1 MNLPIYTS
9 RTVNKLLIIE
19 DLTIIQ
25 QGVRATLEV
34 GLSRVELN
42 FQPSTTEVEV
52 GLSPDMVLISL
63 VQAAGRDGVNSI
75 LELKR
80 RFPHVPVI
88 GYGMDAIPNVIR
100 AYYTAG
106 LHGYC
111 SLESNDLLSCIHT
124 VVEGK
129 TYFHPSLVNAFV
141 SHLQSRRR
149 YPVKAS
155 LTLRQYEI
163 ARYLVKGMSNALISE
178 KLGVTATTISAVKKA
193 IFKKLG
199 ISSIPELRDTI
210 RTFL

>member
-1 MNLPIYTS
+1 MNT
-9 RTVNKLLIIE
+9 LLIIE

-25 QGVRATLEV
+25 QGVRTTLEQSLSDVELSFQSSAKEAEV
-34 GLSRVELN
+34 GLI
-42 FQPSTTEVEV
+42 
-52 GLSPDMVLISL
+52 PDMVLISL
-63 VQAAGRDGVNSI
+63 VQAGGPEGVNSI

-80 RFPHVPVI
+80 RFPLTPVI

-106 LHGYC
+106 LNGYC

-129 TYFHPSLVNAFV
+129 TYFHSSLVNAFV
-141 SHLQSRRR
+141 SHLQSRKR

-163 ARYLVKGMSNALISE
+163 ARYLIKGMSNALISE
-178 KLGVTATTISAVKKA
+178 KLGVTPTTVSAVKKT

-210 RTFL
+210 RTF